1 MADSIVTMERM
12 VLYMNSIT
20 NKNKHFTYVERFF
33 IEIDIHNGSSKK
45 AIADAQS
52 LLILLEST
60 RTVKLD
66 CQTLCC
72 LSCVMRSVPILRIIT

>member
-1 MADSIVTMERM
+1 
-12 VLYMNSIT
+12 MNSIT
-20 NKNKHFTYVERFF
+20 NKNKHFTYVERFI
-33 IEIDIHNGSSKK
+33 IEIDIHNESSKK
-45 AIADAQS
+45 AIADTQS

-72 LSCVMRSVPILRIIT
+72 LSCVMRSVPVLRIII